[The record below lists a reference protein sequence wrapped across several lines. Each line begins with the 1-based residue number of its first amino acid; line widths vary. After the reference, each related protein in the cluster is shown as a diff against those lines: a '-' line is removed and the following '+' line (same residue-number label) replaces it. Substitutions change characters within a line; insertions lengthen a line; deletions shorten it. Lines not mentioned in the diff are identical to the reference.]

1 VLLVLGALVRKDQQA
16 IKVPKVLKD
25 HRARR
30 VLPDSRVPLVSRD
43 PRGFEGPLAH
53 RANPLQRLNF

>member
-1 VLLVLGALVRKDQQA
+1 VLLVLGTLVRKDHQGLKA
-16 IKVPKVLKD
+16 LKVLKD

-30 VLPDSRVPLVSRD
+30 VLPVSRVPQVIRD
-43 PRGFEGPLAH
+43 PKGFEGPQAH